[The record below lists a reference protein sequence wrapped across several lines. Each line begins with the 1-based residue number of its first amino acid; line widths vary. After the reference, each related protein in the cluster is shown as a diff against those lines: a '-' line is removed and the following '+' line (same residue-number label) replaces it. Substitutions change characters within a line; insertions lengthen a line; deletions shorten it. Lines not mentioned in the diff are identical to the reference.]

1 MARYFIDRPVFAWVI
16 AIVIMLAGGL
26 ALTRLPVAQYPD
38 IAPPAISI
46 SVNYPGASAATVQS
60 SVVQVIEQQMN
71 GIDNLIYF
79 GSESTKDG
87 SMNITL
93 TFRQGTDPDV
103 AQVQVQNKL
112 ALATPMLPQEVQQQ
126 GIRVAKS
133 TRNFLLVAGFVS
145 TDGSMNDQ
153 DIADFIVSTVQDP
166 LSRTT
171 GVGDF
176 QVFGSQ
182 YAMRVWLDP
191 AKLNN
196 YQLTPGDV
204 RAAIAAQNVQVS
216 AGELGGRPSVE
227 NQQINAT
234 VIGPSRLE
242 TPEEFGNILLKV
254 NSDGGQVRL
263 HDVAEVSLGGENY
276 SISAKYNGMPASGMA
291 IRLATGAN
299 ALDTVENVK
308 ETIERLRPDFPPGLE
323 VIYPLDTA
331 PFIRISI
338 HEVVKTLFEAVF
350 LVFCVMYLFLQ
361 NLRATLI
368 PTIAVPVVL
377 LGTFGMLAVFGFSIN
392 TLTMFGM
399 VLAIGL
405 LVDDAIVVVENVE
418 RLMSEEGLPP
428 LEATRKSMDQITGAL
443 IAIGMVLSAV
453 FVPMAFFGGSTGVIY
468 RQFSITIVSAMMLS
482 VVVAIVLTP
491 SLCATLLK
499 PMGKGHMKKHR
510 GFFGVFN
517 RMFERGTEVY
527 GKSVQHI
534 LRRTGRY
541 VVIYGAVV
549 AAMVL
554 IMERLPK
561 SFLPE
566 EDQGRMFALVT
577 LPPGSTLENTENV
590 LAKVREYLLGDEG
603 DNVEGVFT
611 VAGFSFAGRGQNS
624 GLAFIRLKDWGERP
638 GKKNRVHAIAQRAMG
653 RFMAI
658 REAMVF
664 PIAPPAV
671 MELGNASGFDFQLM
685 DTGNVGHETLMGA
698 RNQLLGLAKVR
709 EYLLGDEGDNV
720 EGVFTV
726 AGFSFA
732 GRGQNS
738 GLAFIRLKD
747 WGERPGK
754 KNRVHA
760 IAQRAMGRFM
770 AIREAMVF
778 PIAPPAV
785 MELGNA
791 SGFDFQLMDTG
802 NVGHETLMGARNQL
816 LGLATGHSMLVGVRP
831 NGLNDEPQFQVDIDR
846 EKAGAL
852 GLTITDINST
862 LSAAWGSAYVNDFMD
877 RGRVKRVFIQG
888 KPGSRM
894 TPQDLGRWYV
904 RNAGGQMVPF
914 SAFATG
920 HWTYGSP
927 RLERYNGRPSMQI
940 QGNAA
945 PGMSTGDAMTA
956 MEELAAQ
963 LPPGIG
969 FEWTGLSYEERAAGA
984 QAGSLYAVSLIVVFL
999 CLAALY
1005 ESWSIPVAV
1014 LLAVPLGVFGAVVAT
1029 WGRGLSNDVFLQV
1042 GILTIVGL
1050 SAKNAILI
1058 VEFAK
1063 ANFEAGMDLVE
1074 AALAASRQRLRP
1086 ILMTSMAFG
1095 LGVVPL
1101 AISTGAG
1108 SGGQNAIGTGVIG
1121 GTFASTAL
1129 GVLLIPLFFVVVQRI
1144 FRTTRRKSATVPE
1157 GASAVVEAV

>member
-1 MARYFIDRPVFAWVI
+1 MARFFIDRPVFAWVI
-16 AIVIMLAGGL
+16 SIGIMLAGLL
-26 ALTRLPVAQYPD
+26 ALMKLPIAQYPN
-38 IAPPAISI
+38 IAPPAIAI

-79 GSESTKDG
+79 SSESTKDG
-87 SMNITL
+87 SMTITL
-93 TFRQGTDPDV
+93 TFAQGTDPDV

-112 ALATPMLPQEVQQQ
+112 ALATPLLPQEVQQQ

-133 TRNFLLVAGFVS
+133 TRNFLLVVGFVS
-145 TDGSMNDQ
+145 KDGSLSFQ

-166 LSRTT
+166 VSRTP

-182 YAMRVWLDP
+182 YAMRIWLDP

-196 YQLTPGDV
+196 FSLTPGDV
-204 RAAIAAQNVQVS
+204 RTAIAAQNVQVA
-216 AGELGGRPSVE
+216 AGELGAIPASEG
-227 NQQINAT
+227 QQLNAT
-234 VIGPSRLE
+234 VIGPSRLTSTE
-242 TPEEFGNILLKV
+242 DFGNILLKV
-254 NSDGGQVRL
+254 KADGSQVRL
-263 HDVAEVSLGGENY
+263 RDVARIELGGENY
-276 SISAKYNGMPASGMA
+276 SIAAKYNGYPAAGMA

-299 ALDTVENVK
+299 ALETVENVK
-308 ETIERLRPDFPPGLE
+308 ATIERLKPSMPAGLE

-331 PFIRISI
+331 PFIEISI
-338 HEVVKTLFEAVF
+338 HEVVKTLFEAIILVF
-350 LVFCVMYLFLQ
+350 LVMYLFLQ
-361 NLRATLI
+361 NFRATLI

-418 RLMSEEGLPP
+418 RLMAEEGLSP

-443 IAIGMVLSAV
+443 IAIGLVLSAV

-482 VVVAIVLTP
+482 VLVAIVLTP
-491 SLCATLLK
+491 CLCATLLK
-499 PMGKGHMKKHR
+499 PATPGHGHTPRK
-510 GFFGVFN
+510 GFFGWFN
-517 RMFERGTEVY
+517 RVFDRGTNAYE
-527 GKSVQHI
+527 GTLKHL

-541 VVIYGAVV
+541 AIIYLVIVG
-549 AAMVL
+549 AMVYL
-554 IMERLPK
+554 MQRLPK

-577 LPPGSTLENTENV
+577 LPPGSTVSNTEKV
-590 LAKVREYLLGDEG
+590 LDKVRDFFLVDEEK
-603 DNVEGVFT
+603 NVEGLFT
-611 VAGFSFAGRGQNS
+611 VAGFGFAGRGQNV
-624 GLAFIRLKDWGERP
+624 GLAFVKLKDWEERP
-638 GKKNRVHAIAQRAMG
+638 GKENRVAAIAGRAMG
-653 RFMAI
+653 KFMAI

-685 DTGNVGHETLMGA
+685 DIGNVGHDTLMQA
-698 RNQLLGLAKVR
+698 RNQLLGMAGESPVLA
-709 EYLLGDEGDNV
+709 
-720 EGVFTV
+720 
-726 AGFSFA
+726 
-732 GRGQNS
+732 
-738 GLAFIRLKD
+738 
-747 WGERPGK
+747 
-754 KNRVHA
+754 
-760 IAQRAMGRFM
+760 
-770 AIREAMVF
+770 
-778 PIAPPAV
+778 
-785 MELGNA
+785 
-791 SGFDFQLMDTG
+791 
-802 NVGHETLMGARNQL
+802 
-816 LGLATGHSMLVGVRP
+816 GVRP
-831 NGLNDEPQFQVDIDR
+831 NGLNDEPQFLIDIDR
-846 EKAGAL
+846 EKASAL
-852 GLTITDINST
+852 GLTIAEINST
-862 LSAAWGSAYVNDFMD
+862 LSTAWGSSYVNDFVD
-877 RGRVKRVFIQG
+877 RGRVKRVFVQG
-888 KPGSRM
+888 DSDSRM
-894 TPQDLGRWYV
+894 RPEDFGKWYV
-904 RNAGGQMVPF
+904 RNAAGQMVPF

-920 HWTYGSP
+920 RWVYGSP

-940 QGNAA
+940 QGAAA
-945 PGMSTGDAMTA
+945 PGLSSGDAMA
-956 MEELAAQ
+956 EMERLAAQ
-963 LPPGIG
+963 LPAGIG

-984 QAGSLYAVSLIVVFL
+984 QSGSLYLISMVVVFL

-1005 ESWSIPVAV
+1005 ESWAV
-1014 LLAVPLGVFGAVVAT
+1014 PFSVMMAVPLGVFGAVAAT

-1063 ANFEAGMDLVE
+1063 ANFDEGMDLVSAALE
-1074 AALAASRQRLRP
+1074 AARQRLRP
-1086 ILMTSMAFG
+1086 ILMTSLAFG

-1121 GTFASTAL
+1121 GTAAATLL
-1129 GVLLIPLFFVVVQRI
+1129 GIFLIPLFFVVVLRI
-1144 FRTTRRKSATVPE
+1144 FRTKPRKIEGEDKAVPVKKLE
-1157 GASAVVEAV
+1157 LQEA